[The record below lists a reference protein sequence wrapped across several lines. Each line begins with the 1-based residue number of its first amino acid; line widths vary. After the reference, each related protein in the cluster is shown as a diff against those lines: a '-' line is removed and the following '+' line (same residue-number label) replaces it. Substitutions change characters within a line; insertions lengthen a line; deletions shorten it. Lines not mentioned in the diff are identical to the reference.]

1 MVDWQK
7 IQVIVPIYHPDNK
20 FIELLKMLKRQSIER
35 VTVLIIDSGSHKDWL
50 NYTEGLDLQVED
62 IDSSD
67 FNHGGTRQMGINMC
81 IDKEIFIFLTQDAIL
96 ADEYSLENLVNAFEN
111 PSVGCAYGRQI
122 PHKSANRFAAF
133 ARLYN
138 YPAESWV
145 RSFEDRHKYGLKTA
159 FMSDSFAAYRK
170 SAMEQV
176 GGFPL
181 NVVVSEDMY
190 VAAKMLMHG
199 WKVAYVAEARVYHSH
214 NFTAWQEF
222 KRYRDI
228 GRFHAKEKWIREIFG
243 KAEENGKEFVL
254 AQVKFLKNNPLL
266 LGKMIFSNGVKFLG
280 YRIGLFHKCRGCN
293 ESNIHIVKILRKR

>member
-20 FIELLKMLKRQSIER
+20 FIELLKMLKRQSIGR
-35 VTVLIIDSGSHKDWL
+35 VTVLIIDSGSHKNWL

-81 IDKEIFIFLTQDAIL
+81 TDKEIFVFLTQDAIL
-96 ADEYSLENLVNAFEN
+96 ADEYSLENLVSVFEN

-122 PHKSANRFAAF
+122 PHKSANSFATF
-133 ARLYN
+133 ARLHN
-138 YPAESWV
+138 YPAES
-145 RSFEDRHKYGLKTA
+145 RICSFEDRHKYGLKTA

-228 GRFHAKEKWIREIFG
+228 GIFHAKEKWIRENFG

-254 AQVKFLKNNPLL
+254 AQIKSLENNPLL

-280 YRIGLFHKCRGCN
+280 YRIGLFHKGGSSS
-293 ESNIHIVKILRKR
+293 E